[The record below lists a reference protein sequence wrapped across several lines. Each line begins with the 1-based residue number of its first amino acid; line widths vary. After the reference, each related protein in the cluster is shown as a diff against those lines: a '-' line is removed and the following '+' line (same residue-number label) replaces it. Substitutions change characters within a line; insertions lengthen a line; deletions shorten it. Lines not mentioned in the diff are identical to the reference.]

1 MQKRVTVLFLLLF
14 VVTGL
19 VSAQTMQITTY
30 GVSPREAGLSDND
43 IFTSAYNGLTNVGVG
58 TKMYLKATLAGG
70 RLNDPQWSTTERA
83 PGSNPTFGG
92 VLDVD
97 TSSQIIV
104 FTPDKPGKYVV
115 QVSDGPYSAS
125 IVINAAK
132 YIGVYNEVNNVTC
145 QTCHPSVVEKWEGTG
160 HASMLFRGVEGTLS
174 DHYSAN
180 CISCHTTGYDVN
192 AENDG
197 FDDFEFVFPETLT
210 EGTYQTLVDQYPD
223 AMKRANIQ
231 CESCHGPA
239 SGHFGSTKDSRIV
252 VSYEAANCAFCH
264 DDGHYHVYPEQWDV
278 SRHAEATSYP
288 TGPGRESCV
297 RCHTAKGFAQ
307 FVKGIATNDPYFDPS
322 YQPITCAG
330 CHDPH
335 DATNMHQV
343 RTVNASLAD
352 GTVIEQGGLGKL
364 CMNCHQSRRVANSS
378 YTETPSR
385 HYGPH
390 YSTAADVLNAANVVT
405 FGDTLFTLASTNHL
419 GVTENG
425 CVDCHMAEGET
436 DASGHAQ
443 LVGKHTF
450 SMSTPTGVDNMKACA
465 KCHGYSLGASFED
478 VRFFLNGSGDHDG
491 DGVVEGLQDEVH
503 GLLDYLGS
511 LLPDPDP
518 HATPDTTWTKE
529 QLQAAY
535 NMRVIYYD
543 GSYGIHNPKF
553 TVTLL
558 KGTIKALG
566 GVVSVEESKEV
577 PTNYALYQNYP
588 NPFNPTTNIKFS
600 LPKASHVK
608 LTVYDVLGKEV
619 QTLVNN
625 QLSAGTHTIAFNGAN
640 LASGVYLYRIE
651 SGDFV
656 QVNKMLL
663 VK

>member
-1 MQKRVTVLFLLLF
+1 
-14 VVTGL
+14 
-19 VSAQTMQITTY
+19 
-30 GVSPREAGLSDND
+30 
-43 IFTSAYNGLTNVGVG
+43 
-58 TKMYLKATLAGG
+58 
-70 RLNDPQWSTTERA
+70 
-83 PGSNPTFGG
+83 
-92 VLDVD
+92 
-97 TSSQIIV
+97 
-104 FTPDKPGKYVV
+104 
-115 QVSDGPYSAS
+115 
-125 IVINAAK
+125 
-132 YIGVYNEVNNVTC
+132 
-145 QTCHPSVVEKWEGTG
+145 
-160 HASMLFRGVEGTLS
+160 
-174 DHYSAN
+174 
-180 CISCHTTGYDVN
+180 
-192 AENDG
+192 
-197 FDDFEFVFPETLT
+197 
-210 EGTYQTLVDQYPD
+210 
-223 AMKRANIQ
+223 
-231 CESCHGPA
+231 
-239 SGHFGSTKDSRIV
+239 
-252 VSYEAANCAFCH
+252 
-264 DDGHYHVYPEQWDV
+264 
-278 SRHAEATSYP
+278 
-288 TGPGRESCV
+288 
-297 RCHTAKGFAQ
+297 
-307 FVKGIATNDPYFDPS
+307 
-322 YQPITCAG
+322 
-330 CHDPH
+330 
-335 DATNMHQV
+335 MHQV